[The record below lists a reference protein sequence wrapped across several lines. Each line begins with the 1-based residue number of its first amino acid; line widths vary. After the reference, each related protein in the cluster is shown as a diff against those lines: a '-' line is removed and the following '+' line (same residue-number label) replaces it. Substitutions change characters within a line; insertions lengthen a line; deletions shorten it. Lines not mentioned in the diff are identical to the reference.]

1 MMGRMAT
8 LNPEH
13 LFEQAEKLIIP
24 PLAGPPRQ
32 VDVRRAMSSAY
43 YAVFHAL
50 LTAAADEFVGKTKH
64 GTAEYTL
71 IYRSISHA
79 WLRTLC
85 DGLKGAQPTKRFAQY
100 APTSGFGPN
109 LQALSL
115 AVIDLQEKRHSAD
128 YDPSI
133 RVKTADAL
141 LAIRTGRTAIARF
154 RRAPATK
161 RKRFLALLA
170 FPPR

>member
-1 MMGRMAT
+1 MAS
-8 LNPEH
+8 LNPDH
-13 LFEQAEKLIIP
+13 LFEQAERLIVP
-24 PLAGPPRQ
+24 PPAGPPRQ

-64 GTAEYTL
+64 ATPEYAL
-71 IYRSISHA
+71 VYRSINHG
-79 WLRTLC
+79 WLRQVC
-85 DGLKGAQPTKRFAQY
+85 DGLKGSQPQKRFAQY
-100 APTSGFGPN
+100 APTGGFGEN

-128 YDPSI
+128 YDPAI

-141 LAIRTGRTAIARF
+141 LAIRTGRTALSRF
-154 RRAPATK
+154 NRVSALRR
-161 RKRFLALLA
+161 RRFLALLA